1 MPKSHNSP
9 YNMRNLMEI
18 DTSNDRTNTHD
29 HLIHRDLCPN
39 NFWDDNCSD
48 DDCELLHIRRN
59 GHKLLL
65 FDGLCHL
72 NRLQRKTRTNLSQ
85 MKLPINTELYINDS
99 CVDPEDWGQPI
110 TFNNPNIF
118 VARSIGIHPNT
129 LGTRTFF
136 EEAIHDIHTIAQKHQ
151 LASIGLIG
159 RTTTSND
166 PHYNY
171 QIKDFVEMIQSLPNQ
186 HNLPIYI
193 KSDSM
198 DNDNHIHKALFK
210 SKLDSPI
217 IWQTINRS
225 DGARFDHFADN
236 LLSKHHQYHLSIDGR
251 LFEESAIAK
260 NKLYRIFSNYTMLH
274 KRMILETGAPHNL
287 PKYSR
292 NQNNRLYPLHIADI
306 VVELYYCLR
315 KSPSYANHTLADINE
330 LIVSN
335 GFNMFPRSCFHTI
348 NTNAFK
354 LATNNTLAKTFK
366 KHESTINYDSP
377 NLTSSNRNT
386 KIQPSIQQYT
396 TPTVGAGTRGT
407 ISVTTTNKQPSNQNK
422 IPKPSLLS
430 TPVKQTPTTANY
442 IPLSTPIP
450 RFIYQKNKKTGTPT
464 NSPLSNLTNTTK
476 PSTSTKTTDP
486 TIPPNNHP
494 GSTPT
499 HSTNSLTT
507 STPFNNQTNST
518 PLTPNNENTVSP
530 IPTKSKPKPKP
541 TLNNSLRKNQ
551 RKALAKKTHRCIN
564 GLYKAQ
570 ATLNKLI
577 QDTLKDSTNT
587 SDTTASDSSTTSS
600 IIITDSIPGSS
611 MSGQDD
617 RFLSPELV
625 DAMLKQ
631 E

>member
-1 MPKSHNSP
+1 MPKTHNTPS
-9 YNMRNLMEI
+9 NMRNLMEI
-18 DTSNDRTNTHD
+18 DTSNDHTNVYD
-29 HLIHRDLCPN
+29 HLIHRDLCPD
-39 NFWDDNCSD
+39 NFWNDSCSD

-85 MKLPINTELYINDS
+85 MELPINTELYINDS

-129 LGTRTFF
+129 LGTKTFF
-136 EEAIHDIHTIAQKHQ
+136 EEAINNIHTIAQKHQ

-159 RTTTSND
+159 RTTTNND
-166 PHYNY
+166 PHCNY
-171 QIKDFVEMIQSLPNQ
+171 QMKDFVEMIQSLPNQ
-186 HNLPIYI
+186 HNTPIYI
-193 KSDSM
+193 KSDSL
-198 DNDNHIHKALFK
+198 DNDNHIHRALFK

-225 DGARFDHFADN
+225 DKARFDHFADN
-236 LLSKHHQYHLSIDGR
+236 LLSNHHQYHLSIDGR
-251 LFEESAIAK
+251 LFEESAVTK

-292 NQNNRLYPLHIADI
+292 SHNNRLYPLHIADI
-306 VVELYYCLR
+306 VVELYHCLK
-315 KSPSYANHTLADINE
+315 KSPGYANHTLADINE

-354 LATNNTLAKTFK
+354 LTTNNTLTKTFK

-386 KIQPSIQQYT
+386 
-396 TPTVGAGTRGT
+396 GTRQGVQRFTAPAISTSTRNT
-407 ISVTTTNKQPSNQNK
+407 ISVTTTNRQLSTQNK
-422 IPKPSLLS
+422 TPKPSLLP
-430 TPVKQTPTTANY
+430 TRAKQTPNY
-442 IPLSTPIP
+442 IPLSTTTTPTP
-450 RFIYQKNKKTGTPT
+450 TFIYKKTNNPT
-464 NSPLSNLTNTTK
+464 NSPFSDLTNTTK
-476 PSTSTKTTDP
+476 PSTSTNINTPATP
-486 TIPPNNHP
+486 LNNHLN
-494 GSTPT
+494 STSKTPANN
-499 HSTNSLTT
+499 TNSPTT
-507 STPFNNQTNST
+507 STPFNNHTSST
-518 PLTPNNENTVSP
+518 PLTPNNKSAVSP
-530 IPTKSKPKPKP
+530 IPAKAKSKQ
-541 TLNNSLRKNQ
+541 TLNTSIRKNKI
-551 RKALAKKTHRCIN
+551 RKTLTRKTHKCIN

-570 ATLNKLI
+570 ATLNKII
-577 QDTLKDSTNT
+577 QDTLGDTTNL
-587 SDTTASDSSTTSS
+587 SDTTTSGNSATSS
-600 IIITDSIPGSS
+600 IIITDSIPGNTTSNHN
-611 MSGQDD
+611 D